1 MYNDLSFVEFTIRR
15 WFNDYRP
22 DLRSEV
28 NGEMIEK
35 LISQIEPD
43 IKDLEPTAKKIHIH
57 GFLRLNYPIELTEM
71 VKEVLEEQK
80 GKYAETIQDWKNF
93 AVYHYEVGNIIEE
106 MAEKKITEKYLTYD
120 NGEMVYDAELK
131 KEIEKIAQ
139 EKIEREW

>member
-93 AVYHYEVGNIIEE
+93 AVYQDEVGDIIEE

-120 NGEMVYDAELK
+120 NGEMVYDVGLK
-131 KEIEKIAQ
+131 KEIEKTVQ
-139 EKIEREW
+139 TKIEREW